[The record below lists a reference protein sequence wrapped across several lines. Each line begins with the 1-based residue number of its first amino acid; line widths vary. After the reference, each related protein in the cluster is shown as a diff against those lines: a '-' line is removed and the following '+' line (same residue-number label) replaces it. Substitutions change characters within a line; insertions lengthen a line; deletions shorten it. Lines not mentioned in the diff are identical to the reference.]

1 MPYGF
6 DNNTCKSD
14 ILDDSALA
22 HAAQNP
28 SGKVVN
34 NFALSSYDEESTNPP
49 KDSMVVFLMRQI
61 EFLRDEIKI
70 KNNIIERW
78 LTSKSVLRGNQLS
91 SCNSQQI

>member
-6 DNNTCKSD
+6 DNNTGKSD
-14 ILDDSALA
+14 ILDDSTLA
-22 HAAQNP
+22 HGVQNP
-28 SGKVVN
+28 GGKDVN
-34 NFALSSYDEESTNPP
+34 NFVRSSYDEESTNPP

-91 SCNSQQI
+91 SCNSQ

>member
-22 HAAQNP
+22 HAAQNS

-34 NFALSSYDEESTNPP
+34 NFVLSSSDEESANPP

-91 SCNSQQI
+91 SCNYQQI